1 MTLKE
6 LEVFNNMPFLFWV
19 KNGEGVY
26 IFANEEIRKL
36 ADGEIIGK
44 TDYELPWAKD
54 ADKLQEADREVLD
67 SGKTQYIHEFVD
79 EAVELLRSHYLD
91 VTGVSLPVTTG
102 SAGPGVVHLSVDADR
117 VRRRA
122 RRQAQRQARWM
133 RASWAS
139 RQARRHY
146 ST

>member
-1 MTLKE
+1 MTSKE

-54 ADKLQEADREVLD
+54 ADKLREADREVLD

-79 EAVELLRSHYLD
+79 EAGRGRIKLNVCKFAEDFEGKKCAFGISFE
-91 VTGVSLPVTTG
+91 VK
-102 SAGPGVVHLSVDADR
+102 
-117 VRRRA
+117 
-122 RRQAQRQARWM
+122 
-133 RASWAS
+133 
-139 RQARRHY
+139 
-146 ST
+146 